1 MYKHNIR
8 LKKAREY
15 YYEHKDRVKE
25 RYLEKREENLKY
37 MEIYNKLYYAV
48 RRETILEIRTN
59 RSDQKSSRRNNTEI
73 KSNIHDIDFTIYFD
87 D

>member
-1 MYKHNIR
+1 MDKHNIR

-25 RYLEKREENLKY
+25 RYLEKREETLTY

-48 RRETILEIRTN
+48 RRETILEIR
-59 RSDQKSSRRNNTEI
+59 
-73 KSNIHDIDFTIYFD
+73 
-87 D
+87 